1 MKDFIF
7 LDDFIFIQISFCR
20 NQKLMTLL
28 HLFHYLIK
36 INEEIYFDIQVQG
49 GEKSKSDKKWTLTPE
64 DVDEI
69 MQGIIS
75 KPNMFWLPT
84 IFSER
89 KETKGGMKINKEAK
103 E

>member
-1 MKDFIF
+1 M
-7 LDDFIFIQISFCR
+7 
-20 NQKLMTLL
+20 
-28 HLFHYLIK
+28 IK
-36 INEEIYFDIQVQG
+36 ILLKSLLKVQG
-49 GEKSKSDKKWTLTPE
+49 GEKMKNDKKWTLTPE

-89 KETKGGMKINKEAK
+89 KETKGSKINKEAK

>member
-1 MKDFIF
+1 MF
-7 LDDFIFIQISFCR
+7 L
-20 NQKLMTLL
+20 KA
-28 HLFHYLIK
+28 
-36 INEEIYFDIQVQG
+36 QG
-49 GEKSKSDKKWTLTPE
+49 GEKMKNEKKWTLTPE

-84 IFSER
+84 IFSEI
-89 KETKGGMKINKEAK
+89 KENKGSKMNKEAK

>member
-1 MKDFIF
+1 
-7 LDDFIFIQISFCR
+7 
-20 NQKLMTLL
+20 
-28 HLFHYLIK
+28 
-36 INEEIYFDIQVQG
+36 
-49 GEKSKSDKKWTLTPE
+49 
-64 DVDEI
+64 